1 MSSSEAEYVAV
12 TSAACQAIWLRR
24 LLADFLQI
32 QRGATEVFCDNK
44 ATIAM
49 TKNPAFHSRTKHIDI
64 RYHFIRKLVADEEVT
79 LSYCSTDSQVADIL
93 TKSLPRAKHEVFRFQ
108 MGVTSFEARGSVES
122 ASKG

>member
-1 MSSSEAEYVAV
+1 
-12 TSAACQAIWLRR
+12 
-24 LLADFLQI
+24 
-32 QRGATEVFCDNK
+32 
-44 ATIAM
+44 M

-122 ASKG
+122 ASKS